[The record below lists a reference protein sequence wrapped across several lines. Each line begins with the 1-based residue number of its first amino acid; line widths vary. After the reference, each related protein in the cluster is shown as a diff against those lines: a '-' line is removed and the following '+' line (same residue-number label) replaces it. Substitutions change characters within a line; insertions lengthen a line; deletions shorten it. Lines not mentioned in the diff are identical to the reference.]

1 MALHNSAIGKHPK
14 IAVKVISLPLTFSLC
29 SLPFCFNWYFSLSPK
44 RVQNKIDTTKRN
56 TKHKRNERNV
66 LNRDIHLVFSFR
78 YSNSPFV
85 IVLFTRLCVINF
97 FLFSAVSG
105 LGQVSL
111 RFTPVTCSLSGAY
124 QLKGLFLKSGTI
136 YLSSQC
142 RQPLS
147 KSCQRAL
154 SSERNAEFEW
164 HLLGTLRL
172 AASLSTRHSIKS
184 HRDDSPTFPIS
195 SLWSDLNPTL
205 DAFFLARLR

>member
-97 FLFSAVSG
+97 SFSLQFRDWDKLTSFATFHASDVFIVGG
-105 LGQVSL
+105 LSAQGPFFKV
-111 RFTPVTCSLSGAY
+111 RYDLS
-124 QLKGLFLKSGTI
+124 FIPMPSTI
-136 YLSSQC
+136 
-142 RQPLS
+142 
-147 KSCQRAL
+147 
-154 SSERNAEFEW
+154 
-164 HLLGTLRL
+164 
-172 AASLSTRHSIKS
+172 IKE
-184 HRDDSPTFPIS
+184 
-195 SLWSDLNPTL
+195 L
-205 DAFFLARLR
+205 